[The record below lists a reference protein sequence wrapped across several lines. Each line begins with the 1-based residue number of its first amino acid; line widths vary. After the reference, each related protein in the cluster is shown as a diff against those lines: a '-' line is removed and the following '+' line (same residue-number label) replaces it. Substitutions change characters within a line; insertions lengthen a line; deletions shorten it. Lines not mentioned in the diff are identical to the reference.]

1 MLVYE
6 DIEGEETPK
15 DVLRY
20 RKKYMNNLQ
29 KSQLEFEEV
38 SFLSL
43 FFIQKFFRTDGFLV
57 LYCAILDFLATSD
70 TVPEALAGKI
80 VCT

>member
-1 MLVYE
+1 MVYE

-43 FFIQKFFRTDGFLV
+43 FFI
-57 LYCAILDFLATSD
+57 LYSEIF
-70 TVPEALAGKI
+70 ENG
-80 VCT
+80 